1 MLSVCPDRL
10 TFELGFSFMNAT
22 SRSRICAASGLIA
35 LLSKSNKT
43 SSKMIVLSTFG
54 AGGGGG
60 GGGGGGSGFGGG
72 GGGGGGGRGVVVP
85 LTTVQKEPEIPT
97 KLKVSKSTDAT
108 CLIWPAFL
116 AALMLASPQ
125 ATRPK
130 TL

>member
-54 AGGGGG
+54 A
-60 GGGGGGSGFGGG
+60 GGGGGSGFGGG

>member
-10 TFELGFSFMNAT
+10 TFELRLSFMNAT

-60 GGGGGGSGFGGG
+60 GGGGGGTGSGGG

-85 LTTVQKEPEIPT
+85 LTTVQKEPEVPT
-97 KLKVSKSTDAT
+97 QVKISKANEGHR
-108 CLIWPAFL
+108 L
-116 AALMLASPQ
+116 
-125 ATRPK
+125 
-130 TL
+130 

>member
-1 MLSVCPDRL
+1 VRNG
-10 TFELGFSFMNAT
+10 TN
-22 SRSRICAASGLIA
+22 RSRISAGSGLIV

-43 SSKMIVLSTFG
+43 SSSMIGRSTFG
-54 AGGGGG
+54 ASGGGGG
-60 GGGGGGSGFGGG
+60 GGGGAGSGAGGS

-85 LTTVQKEPEIPT
+85 LTTVQKEPEMPT